1 MCNLWNFYEEIVFI
15 YCNDMYCFFFFFL
28 INCLK
33 KFETKDIVLLH
44 RRNIQIQS
52 LIIFLQLEFILFKN
66 DIENCIIKYEIQPQ
80 IYRIHLLEFLKLNNR

>member
-15 YCNDMYCFFFFFL
+15 YCNDIVFFFFFL

-80 IYRIHLLEFLKLNNR
+80 IYRIYLLEFLKLNNR

>member
-15 YCNDMYCFFFFFL
+15 YCNDIVFFFFL

-80 IYRIHLLEFLKLNNR
+80 IYRIYLLEFLKLNNR

>member
-1 MCNLWNFYEEIVFI
+1 MKRLFLSIVMI
-15 YCNDMYCFFFFFL
+15 LFFFFFL

-80 IYRIHLLEFLKLNNR
+80 IYRIYLLEFLKLNNR